1 MDDSPIMIRKKRQK
15 TVEFTSCVICGEQ
28 APSDELV
35 KPKDAGSWQTLC
47 AAAEVRMFE
56 PILTL
61 NADNPNTIPVVFY
74 HRECRSKFTHKK
86 ELARFIVWSLKMKSR
101 CYPEKNGI
109 KLVLVSN
116 EAEFLVEQHS
126 QNPQKSSLGN
136 LFYECLNICLSASFK
151 ASLVTIVQAE
161 M

>member
-1 MDDSPIMIRKKRQK
+1 MGKEGKEEGKKSDSQKKTCKKRK
-15 TVEFTSCVICGEQ
+15 DRTPEPSSESSTEEEDKW
-28 APSDELV
+28 SDEDESGNWGV
-35 KPKDAGSWQTLC
+35 
-47 AAAEVRMFE
+47 
-56 PILTL
+56 
-61 NADNPNTIPVVFY
+61 
-74 HRECRSKFTHKK
+74 
-86 ELARFIVWSLKMKSR
+86 VWSLKMKSR